1 VYVED
6 NINLAS
12 RGNPMEHTTPIYIAR
27 TKVHK
32 YFPGLSAKT
41 LANQNSQGKGPTPIK
56 KGRLV
61 FYNFDEL
68 KDSFLKKDEE
78 V

>member
-1 VYVED
+1 MQHIIPV
-6 NINLAS
+6 
-12 RGNPMEHTTPIYIAR
+12 YIAR

-41 LANQNSQGKGPTPIK
+41 LANQNSQGKKPTPIK
-56 KGRLV
+56 RGRLV
-61 FYNFDEL
+61 FYCFDEL
-68 KDSFLKKDEE
+68 KSLFLKKDEE